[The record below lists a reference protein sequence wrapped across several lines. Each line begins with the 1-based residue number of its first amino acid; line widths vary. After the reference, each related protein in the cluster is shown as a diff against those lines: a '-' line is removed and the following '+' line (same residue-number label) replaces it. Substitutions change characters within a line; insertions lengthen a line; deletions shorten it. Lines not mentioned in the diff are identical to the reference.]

1 MDLRIRLL
9 YEITPLETLGL
20 TNYIRKL
27 FERRWTDV
35 SLRGGLF
42 AVVRSTMLPN
52 PPMFLEPTAD
62 TFKNPAVVCTIIV
75 LDLGNPTVL
84 VVMNRAYAFIHHCLA
99 EIPCDSTNVPI
110 SIIGR
115 LGSNDNLVE
124 IIAIDQ
130 RPFIPKD
137 IVSSALNIP
146 CRLKRVV
153 EEILRLQNAQIL
165 NCVPCGMNS
174 DCYSFLFCNSP
185 SSVSS
190 CLPIDLSPWSHT
202 RISQRCFGWFEP
214 GIWSPLLRCSSSPI
228 VSAARC
234 IDRCSDHRSRLTSD
248 CEAVQDVP
256 ARSQSEKIQST
267 DPEIQEIQKQRRV
280 LHQSLNSIIISQKT
294 NSRIMSPIFMSM
306 PPFLNGDQIK

>member
-84 VVMNRAYAFIHHCLA
+84 VVMNRAYAFVHHCLA

-115 LGSNDNLVE
+115 SRSNDNSVE

-130 RPFIPKD
+130 GQFMSKD

-146 CRLKRVV
+146 CRLKHVV

-165 NCVPCGMNS
+165 NCFPCGMNA
-174 DCYSFLFCNSP
+174 DRYSFLFCNSP

-190 CLPIDLSPWSHT
+190 YLPIDLSPWSHT
-202 RISQRCFGWFEP
+202 RISQRCFGLFEP
-214 GIWSPLLRCSSSPI
+214 GIWSPWLRCSSSPI
-228 VSAARC
+228 VS
-234 IDRCSDHRSRLTSD
+234 DVGSS
-248 CEAVQDVP
+248 EVVQDVP
-256 ARSQSEKIQST
+256 ARSQSKKIQSM
-267 DPEIQEIQKQRRV
+267 DPEIREIQKQRRI

-294 NSRIMSPIFMSM
+294 NSRIMSPIFTSM
-306 PPFLNGDQIK
+306 PPPLNDGQIK